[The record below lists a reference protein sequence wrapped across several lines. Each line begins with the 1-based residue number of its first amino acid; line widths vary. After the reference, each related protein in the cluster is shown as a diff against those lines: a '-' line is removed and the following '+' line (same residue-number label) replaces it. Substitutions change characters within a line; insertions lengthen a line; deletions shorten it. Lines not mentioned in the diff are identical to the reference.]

1 MIGFFKG
8 LFSSDVVG
16 SIERI
21 ASEAIETDMESAEA
35 KSLFIK
41 TLDPNGMMRREL
53 SRFACVIYGFYLAS
67 TTILIFIHA
76 FSSDPTALGE
86 AQVIVSQSKQAIEA
100 MTGLFLPITTAWG
113 SIVTASFGVNGLNAH
128 KGK

>member
-1 MIGFFKG
+1 MSWITS
-8 LFSSDVVG
+8 LFSSGVIG

-53 SRFACVIYGFYLAS
+53 SRFSCIAHDYLLCCHCES
-67 TTILIFIHA
+67 L
-76 FSSDPTALGE
+76 
-86 AQVIVSQSKQAIEA
+86 
-100 MTGLFLPITTAWG
+100 
-113 SIVTASFGVNGLNAH
+113 
-128 KGK
+128 